1 VPLLDP
7 AWAARLAA
15 FNELTFPVLIII
27 GFATRLAAATRHD
40 CGEPDLRLSLGVDR
54 PFVVGSILV
63 LLLSHWRGRTIDR
76 LHRARLGATPGGLTA
91 SSFKPAMERPP

>member
-1 VPLLDP
+1 VPLLNP

-40 CGEPDLRLSLGVDR
+40 CGDPDLRLSSGVDR
-54 PFVVGSILV
+54 PLVVGSILV
-63 LLLSHWRGRTIDR
+63 LLLSRGAGALSIDYLIEQGLAR
-76 LHRARLGATPGGLTA
+76 RAAA
-91 SSFKPAMERPP
+91 